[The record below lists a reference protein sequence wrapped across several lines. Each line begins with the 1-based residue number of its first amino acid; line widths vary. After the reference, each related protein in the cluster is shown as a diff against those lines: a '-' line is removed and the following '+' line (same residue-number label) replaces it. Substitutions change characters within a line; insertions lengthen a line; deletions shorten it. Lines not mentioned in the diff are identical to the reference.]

1 MDGPIGVF
9 DSGVGGLTV
18 VRRLLEQFS
27 QEDLLYLGDTARLPY
42 GPLPSAQVRQY
53 ALEALEFMAARG
65 AKAMVIACNTA
76 TAAGLEAVRA
86 RAAFPVLGVI
96 EPGARAA
103 AGLTRGRVGLLAT
116 EGTVKSEAYQRRLAE
131 LIPGVEVVA
140 QACPKFTPLVESG
153 LDDEV
158 AIQDA
163 VAEYVRPLVRAKV
176 DTVVL
181 GCTHYPLLSRWIQA
195 YVGEDVMMVDPALAT
210 VEMLE
215 DELRARGLLRPPGRP
230 GYRQFATTGEA
241 ETFGRVAAMVLGLP
255 GLQAV
260 RVRLG

>member
-1 MDGPIGVF
+1 VDGPIGVF

-18 VRRLLEQFS
+18 ARRLLEQLS
-27 QEDLLYLGDTARLPY
+27 QEDLLYLADTARLPY
-42 GPLPSAQVRQY
+42 GPLPVAQVRQY
-53 ALEALEFMAARG
+53 ALEALDFMVERG
-65 AKAMVIACNTA
+65 VKAMVIACNTA
-76 TAAGLEAVRA
+76 TAAGLEALKA
-86 RAAFPVLGVI
+86 RAAIPVLGVI
-96 EPGARAA
+96 EPGARAT

-131 LIPGVEVVA
+131 LIPGVEVIA

-153 LDDEV
+153 LDDAV

-176 DTVVL
+176 DTIVL

-195 YVGEDVMMVDPALAT
+195 YAGEEVLVVDPALAT
-210 VEMLE
+210 VELLE
-215 DELRARGLLRPPGRP
+215 DELRSRGLLRPPGRP
-230 GYRQFATTGEA
+230 GYRQFATTGEV
-241 ETFGRVAAMVLGLP
+241 EKFGRVAATILGLP